1 MRVELQEITHSFG
14 GEDVLSRLSLVIQ
27 PGESWAIT
35 GSNGSGKTTVLRCLS
50 GLIRPRKGRVVWLGS
65 DEEPIHSGKWS
76 SLWSYA
82 APYMDLPEELSMA
95 EVLRLQEDQ
104 RGLLDDMSRQQL
116 IERSG
121 LGHAVNRP
129 IKGFSSG
136 MKQRLRLL
144 LAYGTKG
151 RLLFLDE
158 PTSNLDQAA
167 VEWLHAI
174 DKDWRNGR
182 SLIVGTNHVESEVAL
197 CEKVFDLSLLQE
209 AGRS

>member
-1 MRVELQEITHSFG
+1 MRVELKEVTHSFG

-27 PGESWAIT
+27 PGETWAIT

-50 GLIRPRKGRVVWLGS
+50 GLIRPRKGQVVWLGS
-65 DEEPIHSGKWS
+65 DEQPIHSGEWS

-82 APYMDLPEELSMA
+82 APYMELPEELNML
-95 EVLRLQEDQ
+95 EVLRLQEGQ
-104 RGLLDDMSRQQL
+104 RGLLDGLSRQQL

-144 LAYGTKG
+144 LAYGTQSQ
-151 RLLFLDE
+151 LLFLDE
-158 PTSNLDQAA
+158 PTSNLDRTA

-174 DKDWRNGR
+174 DKDWRKGR

-197 CEKVFDLSLLQE
+197 CENVFDLSLRQ
-209 AGRS
+209 

>member
-1 MRVELQEITHSFG
+1 MRVELQEVTHSFG

-27 PGESWAIT
+27 HGESWAIT
-35 GSNGSGKTTVLRCLS
+35 GGNGSGKTTVLRCLS

-82 APYMDLPEELSMA
+82 APYMELPEELSMA
-95 EVLRLQEDQ
+95 EELRLQEDQ
-104 RGLLDDMSRQQL
+104 RGLLDGMSRQQL

-144 LAYGTKG
+144 LAYCTDSKII
-151 RLLFLDE
+151 FLDE
-158 PTSNLDQAA
+158 PTSNLDRAA
-167 VEWLHAI
+167 MAWMIEL
-174 DKDWRNGR
+174 DDSLRTDR
-182 SLIVGTNHVESEVAL
+182 TLIVGSNHIESELGL
-197 CEKVFDLSLLQE
+197 CTKMIEL
-209 AGRS
+209 

>member
-1 MRVELQEITHSFG
+1 MRVELQEVTHSFG
-14 GEDVLSRLSLVIQ
+14 GEIVLSKLTLVIQ

-82 APYMDLPEELSMA
+82 APYMELPEELSMA
-95 EVLRLQEDQ
+95 EVLHLQEDQ
-104 RGLLDDMSRQQL
+104 RGFLDGLSRQQL
-116 IERSG
+116 IDRSG
-121 LGHAVNRP
+121 LGHAVNRA

-144 LAYGTKG
+144 LAYCTDSKII
-151 RLLFLDE
+151 FLDE
-158 PTSNLDQAA
+158 PTSNLDRAA

-174 DKDWRNGR
+174 DKDFRNGR
-182 SLIVGTNHVESEVAL
+182 SLIVGSNNVESEVAL
-197 CEKVFDLSLLQE
+197 CEDVFDLSE
-209 AGRS
+209 ADRL

>member
-1 MRVELQEITHSFG
+1 MRVELQEVTHSFG

-35 GSNGSGKTTVLRCLS
+35 GGNGSGKTTVLRCLS
-50 GLIRPRKGRVVWLGS
+50 GLIRPREGRVVWLGS

-76 SLWSYA
+76 TLWSYA
-82 APYMDLPEELSMA
+82 APYMELPEELSMA

-104 RGLLDDMSRQQL
+104 RGLLDGMSRQQL

-144 LAYGTKG
+144 LAYCTDSKII
-151 RLLFLDE
+151 FLDE
-158 PTSNLDQAA
+158 PTSNLDRAA
-167 VEWLHAI
+167 INWMIELDDSLRA
-174 DKDWRNGR
+174 DRT
-182 SLIVGTNHVESEVAL
+182 LIVGSNHIEPELGL
-197 CEKVFDLSLLQE
+197 CTKMIEL
-209 AGRS
+209 